1 MDKLISDRAQVEIS
15 GRVLDILRSYVI
27 DSWQSEPHYQHQNF
41 AERRYSTVKPM
52 VNTLLNLTGAPA
64 YCWLLA
70 LKYVCF
76 VLNHTAVGS
85 LHWRTPMDKL
95 TGSTP
100 DISSLLCFRF
110 YERVYYRS
118 DDSDFPSESTERL
131 GYFVGIAEN
140 VGHALTFKVLTDDTN
155 KIIYRSRI
163 RTATKPNERNLRVDP
178 DNSKPV
184 PEVVKSKHEEDLVSG
199 KTMPTFDPTSLIGLT
214 FLKTPE
220 EDGQ

>member
-1 MDKLISDRAQVEIS
+1 MDKLISDRVQVEIA
-15 GRVLDILRSYVI
+15 GTVLDILRSYVI

-41 AERRYSTVKPM
+41 AERRYSTVKPL
-52 VNTLLNLTGAPA
+52 VNSLLNLTGAPA

-70 LKYVCF
+70 LVYVCF

-85 LHWRTPMDKL
+85 LHWRTAMEKL

-110 YERVYYRS
+110 YQPVYYKL
-118 DDSDFPSESTERL
+118 DDRDFPSESTERL

-140 VGHALTFKVLTDDTN
+140 VGHALTFKVLTDDTK

-163 RTATKPNERNLRVDP
+163 RTALNPGERNLRIEPHDRP
-178 DNSKPV
+178 SEV
-184 PEVVKSKHEEDLVSG
+184 PEIVKSKHSSVASYRRRFPLFV
-199 KTMPTFDPTSLIGLT
+199 F
-214 FLKTPE
+214 F
-220 EDGQ
+220 